1 MIRNLNKTL
10 GLLVALAMLLSI
22 TGVFATW
29 QFTEPRVDPV
39 YVDFKMQMYMY
50 NWEGSEELPDNTG
63 EDHHWLIENLV
74 YGEGIGL
81 STPKSELNDL
91 INERLDGGVGWKRD
105 YFGSMAMT
113 GGDEM
118 EELFGTKA
126 EGLSFLIHVI
136 STYEYH
142 IYTTN
147 VYLGE
152 RGSSVLGINTKKGN
166 PATPIG
172 EYISPIYK
180 TVITRE
186 STVAQW
192 EIISSKEGKAKS
204 DWYDENRRNANATEI
219 PAFDPTTWVEN

>member
-1 MIRNLNKTL
+1 MKNLL
-10 GLLVALAMLLSI
+10 RLLSI
-22 TGVFATW
+22 LLCFIFISVSGVYATW
-29 QFTEPRVDPV
+29 LFAESKATTVSTALKFT
-39 YVDFKMQMYMY
+39 MYLY
-50 NWEGSEELPDNTG
+50 NWDGSEELPDDEEG

-81 STPKSELNDL
+81 STPTSQLNELID
-91 INERLDGGVGWKRD
+91 ERLKGGVGWKRD

-113 GGDEM
+113 GGEEM

-136 STYEYH
+136 SNTEYH

-152 RGSSVLGINTKKGN
+152 RGSSVLGINTKDGN

-180 TVITRE
+180 TVIKRE
-186 STVAQW
+186 STVGPW
-192 EIISSKEGKAKS
+192 EIVSSKEGKAKS